1 MNKTRRILDICTNK
15 YNQQTRWFLCG
26 SVSGKVS
33 STGSNH
39 LSGLK
44 RDNSTIGVGN
54 KSSKSMTIQ
63 SNGFDNS
70 TSNSENVEVINSTR
84 LLGTI
89 LTDDLKWDL
98 NVSTIVKKAN
108 ARMEL

>member
-1 MNKTRRILDICTNK
+1 M
-15 YNQQTRWFLCG
+15 G
-26 SVSGKVS
+26 SDNISR
-33 STGSNH
+33 
-39 LSGLK
+39 LK

-54 KSSKSMTIQ
+54 KSSKSMTIH